1 MTDAALPVTE
11 RAVER
16 FTEAYLRSLGA
27 EIEKRGRQWTVTLP
41 ADADTALELDGDVLE
56 IVSDSDE
63 VDEGVIAISPEA
75 PFVERMLDE
84 SADRTPIGSLSLTQ
98 DQFELKLPPWITGG
112 TVEVVDGS
120 FTPYYDRRALCALFH
135 VGIETVS
142 EYQTEE
148 LHAVAVDLN
157 DHEERPRL
165 AETYLDLAE
174 DDQRDPSEGRQ
185 FDEQTLGDA
194 IETANEVLESE
205 IAPMVRDTRE
215 RATRAAEVE
224 LDEYRQFVQQRRE
237 EIDEE
242 LSRLNDRIEDE
253 TEAIDAATEQA
264 ERVEALRKRKEL
276 QSELD
281 DRRAE
286 LDDLTEQIERNF
298 PEKRRE
304 VRERHDLTVRM
315 RPVSA
320 TSVSY
325 ERGDLILELTTGDAT
340 VEKSYSYAIGVGVM
354 EEPSCDRCGRQL
366 TWENPLA
373 LERSHFIGDACCGD

>member
-16 FTEAYLRSLGA
+16 FTETYLRSLGA
-27 EIEKRGRQWTVTLP
+27 EIEKRGRRWTVTLP
-41 ADADTALELDGDVLE
+41 TDADTALELDGDVLE

-84 SADRTPIGSLSLTQ
+84 SADRTPLGSHSLIQ
-98 DQFELKLPPWITGG
+98 DQFELQLPPWITGG
-112 TVEVVDGS
+112 TVEVVDRS

-194 IETANEVLESE
+194 IETANEVLERE

-242 LSRLNDRIEDE
+242 ISRLNDRIEDE

-315 RPVSA
+315 RPVAA

-325 ERGDLILELTTGDAT
+325 ERGDLVLELTTGDAT
-340 VEKSYSYAIGVGVM
+340 VEKSYSYAIGAGLM

-366 TWENPLA
+366 TGENPLA
-373 LERSHFIGDACCGD
+373 LERNHVIGDTCCGD